1 MKHKPPVFKKLLSKK
16 KSASRFFSTV
26 DDRCVMYVVMNN
38 ILSVCS
44 EYSDNVWYS
53 GFEVNEGPQ
62 KIAIEIE
69 RKYQFHFLKVMARIG
84 YALDSMKRGDS
95 NNSILTLV
103 KSEKSV
109 LAQ

>member
-1 MKHKPPVFKKLLSKK
+1 M
-16 KSASRFFSTV
+16 
-26 DDRCVMYVVMNN
+26 DDRSVLSIKMNT

-53 GFEVNEGPQ
+53 GFEVNSGPE

-69 RKYQFHFLKVMARIG
+69 RKYQFSFLKIMARIG
-84 YALDSMKRGDS
+84 YALDSMKKGDS
-95 NNSILTLV
+95 KNSILTLV

-109 LAQ
+109 FAQ